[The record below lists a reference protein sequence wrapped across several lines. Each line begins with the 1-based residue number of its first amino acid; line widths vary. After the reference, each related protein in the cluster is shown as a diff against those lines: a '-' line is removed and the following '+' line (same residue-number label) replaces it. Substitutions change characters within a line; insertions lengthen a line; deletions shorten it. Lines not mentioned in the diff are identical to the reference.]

1 MLKRQISLS
10 MDNKAVFCYLPL
22 HAHAHS
28 YTWVIRSCAY
38 MCILNASK
46 EHTHTCMQAHTYTHM
61 AEKYIERTK
70 SLYWFEKG
78 KFYRLVL
85 ELKAG
90 TEGLWWGA
98 KEWEFNICALWL
110 EH

>member
-1 MLKRQISLS
+1 
-10 MDNKAVFCYLPL
+10 
-22 HAHAHS
+22 
-28 YTWVIRSCAY
+28 
-38 MCILNASK
+38 
-46 EHTHTCMQAHTYTHM
+46 MQAHTYTHM

-90 TEGLWWGA
+90 TEGLWS
-98 KEWEFNICALWL
+98 
-110 EH
+110 